1 MTVTML
7 FTDGQKHEV
16 ALRQG
21 DVFVDYIGPID
32 APGSKPAEGL
42 TRGKQ
47 VRWFTV
53 PVPRKVAVAKLI
65 LESPGQGPA
74 PTTVAITAD
83 LSEAPIP
90 GAAVVGSTTR
100 NATGNQAAPSAV
112 AVPLIWEAGTKVL
125 VVGGGSSHDFQ
136 RWFNTADVATL
147 RAAGNMSVNYTE
159 SSATTAKALEDADVV
174 ISSTNQRGFDT
185 PELRAA
191 LMKFA
196 DAGKGIVLLHPAVW
210 YNWPSWPEYNRA
222 LVGGGSRG
230 HDAIHEFDVNVVKEH
245 PVTLGLPKSFKAT
258 DELYHV
264 NVDTN
269 GNSIE
274 VLAQTSVANNTR
286 REHPSIW
293 LVNHPK
299 ARVVAIALGHDGR
312 VHDLPDYK
320 RLLVNAVNWA
330 ARKSN

>member
-1 MTVTML
+1 
-7 FTDGQKHEV
+7 
-16 ALRQG
+16 
-21 DVFVDYIGPID
+21 
-32 APGSKPAEGL
+32 
-42 TRGKQ
+42 
-47 VRWFTV
+47 
-53 PVPRKVAVAKLI
+53 
-65 LESPGQGPA
+65 
-74 PTTVAITAD
+74 
-83 LSEAPIP
+83 
-90 GAAVVGSTTR
+90 
-100 NATGNQAAPSAV
+100 
-112 AVPLIWEAGTKVL
+112 
-125 VVGGGSSHDFQ
+125 
-136 RWFNTADVATL
+136 
-147 RAAGNMSVNYTE
+147 
-159 SSATTAKALEDADVV
+159 
-174 ISSTNQRGFDT
+174 
-185 PELRAA
+185 
-191 LMKFA
+191 
-196 DAGKGIVLLHPAVW
+196 
-210 YNWPSWPEYNRA
+210 
-222 LVGGGSRG
+222 VGGGSRG